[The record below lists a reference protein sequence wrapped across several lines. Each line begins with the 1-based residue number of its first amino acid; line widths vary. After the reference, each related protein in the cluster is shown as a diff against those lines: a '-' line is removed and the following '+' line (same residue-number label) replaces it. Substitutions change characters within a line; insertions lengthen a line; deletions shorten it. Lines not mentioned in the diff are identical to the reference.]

1 MLKRMNR
8 LQGFIQK
15 RVDSVDMNTRFLLK
29 HQQMSIEG
37 VNRKLKNVEKL
48 LKDLSE
54 KKDEDE
60 NIPEV
65 EKLER

>member
-1 MLKRMNR
+1 MNR